1 MDRSI
6 KESQY
11 RRGLGIECDPVELYA
26 AANMMY
32 SDYCKVL
39 KKYGVDRA
47 EVYVEL
53 AGAFL
58 QDKDAGA
65 KNKLA
70 AYYEHVV
77 EDK

>member
-1 MDRSI
+1 MRENHRPGSARI
-6 KESQY
+6 IHRTVWIGKE
-11 RRGLGIECDPVELYA
+11 P
-26 AANMMY
+26 Y

-58 QDKDAGA
+58 RDKDAGA
-65 KNKLA
+65 KDKLA